1 MATYTGQRIKDTY
14 ESILKLKDN
23 ANLTNAPKVITDG
36 LGNETP
42 LSVSANEVVAD
53 VVIEATGFK
62 TATGTSTQYLMA
74 DGTISNAVTQDK
86 EYEHDQ
92 GLTASVWS
100 INHNLDKYPAV
111 HVADTAKTFVLGQ
124 VQHIDKNN
132 LTITFNAAFSG
143 YAYLN

>member
-1 MATYTGQRIKDTY
+1 MATYTGQRVKDTY

-23 ANLTNAPKVITDG
+23 ANLTSSPKVITDG

-42 LSVSANEVVAD
+42 LSVSTNEVVAD

-62 TATGTSTQYLMA
+62 TPTGTSTQYLMA
-74 DGTISNAVTQDK
+74 DGTISNAVIQDK

-92 GLTASVWS
+92 GVSASVWN

-124 VQHIDKNN
+124 VEHVDKNN

>member
-1 MATYTGQRIKDTY
+1 MATYTGQRVKDTY

-23 ANLTNAPKVITDG
+23 TALTSAEKVVTDG

-42 LSVSANEVVAD
+42 LSISTDLVKATSD
-53 VVIEATGFK
+53 VEAQGFR
-62 TATGTSTQYLMA
+62 TPTGTSTQYLMA
-74 DGTISNAVTQDK
+74 DGSISNAIQGDK

-92 GLTASVWS
+92 GVSAATWNVQ
-100 INHNLDKYPAV
+100 HNLNKYPAV
-111 HVADTAKTFVLGQ
+111 HVADTARTFVLGQ
-124 VQHIDKNN
+124 VEHIDKNN

>member
-1 MATYTGQRIKDTY
+1 MATYTGERVKDTY

-23 ANLTNAPKVITDG
+23 AALTSAQKAVTDG

-42 LSVSANEVVAD
+42 LSLSTDLVKATSD
-53 VVIEATGFK
+53 VEAQGFR
-62 TATGTSTQYLMA
+62 TPTGTSTQYLMA
-74 DGTISNAVTQDK
+74 DGSISGAVIQDK

-92 GLTASVWS
+92 GVAAATWSVQ
-100 INHNLDKYPAV
+100 HNLNKYPAV

-124 VQHIDKNN
+124 VQHLDKNN

-143 YAYLN
+143 HAYLN